1 MPRVGILMGSDSD
14 LAIMAKAAEVLE
26 EFGIESELSIISAH
40 RCPEEAAEYAK
51 SAAARGI
58 GVIIAGAGLAA
69 HLPGIVA
76 AYTYLPVIG
85 VPLKAGALAG
95 EDALYSIVQMPPGVP
110 VATVGIDGAK
120 NAGILAAQILAAGD
134 NSLVQ
139 KLSAFKEKQRLEVMK
154 KSERLQSI
162 GYRNYLAEKG

>member
-95 EDALYSIVQMPPGVP
+95 KDALYSIVQMPPGVP